1 LDETRGLVE
10 IKKKTAEEWYRK
22 GEKYDLAT
30 DRLAARRHYR
40 MALERDPGYTPARR
54 ALAILD
60 FEAGLYPAAV
70 DALKD
75 VVARDPN
82 DGWAWFYLAA
92 SHFRLKNLPDALNA
106 AQKAVALKTPGV
118 PAADLLGRI
127 LMVQNN
133 HVEAEKAFRQAL
145 EQSPDDSVA
154 MDHLILCL
162 VAQKREREALELIR
176 RRTEG
181 NTTAILPVWA
191 LAQIGGDKEKSV
203 LIARANA
210 LGDPQ
215 FEVLEVALFLDE
227 VGMSAEAEDL
237 IRTVLIENPSQRRCD
252 FMPYYYLAWFAGK
265 RQDQAAVK
273 KWLAAA
279 LEHPSPRR
287 FASRV
292 EEVEILRFATREQPA
307 DAQAWFQLGCVLAN
321 LGRIEEAVPAW
332 QKAVELDPHNSV
344 ALRNLGLEATTRN
357 DLTTAERFYRQAI
370 QARPDDQ
377 TLYRDLAEIL
387 IASNRRSEAI
397 ALLEAMP
404 ISGVRRADV
413 AVMLAQAYLD
423 EDRYDDCLRLLENTP
438 HFTNWE
444 GQDIVWRLFNRAH
457 ILRG

>member
-1 LDETRGLVE
+1 GKDLSWLKNYETYSSIFAVKCTHDFFGAYDVDADRGVVQWADHRQLSGKKAWTWGEWDFGRMAEQDLTDDDGPYIEVQSGPLPTQSDYGRLAPHQRVAWQEWWYPAHGLGDGFEYATRDAVVNVLRRRDGVQVRILGTGVFPRANCVIKAGKTVLRQATVDLSPLQPAVLEIPVNPSEAITIEVRSANGEVLVNHRSPLE
-10 IKKKTAEEWYRK
+10 VLPVEPPDPATFRETPDDKKTAEEWYRK

-237 IRTVLIENPSQRRCD
+237 
-252 FMPYYYLAWFAGK
+252 
-265 RQDQAAVK
+265 
-273 KWLAAA
+273 
-279 LEHPSPRR
+279 
-287 FASRV
+287 
-292 EEVEILRFATREQPA
+292 
-307 DAQAWFQLGCVLAN
+307 
-321 LGRIEEAVPAW
+321 
-332 QKAVELDPHNSV
+332 
-344 ALRNLGLEATTRN
+344 
-357 DLTTAERFYRQAI
+357 
-370 QARPDDQ
+370 
-377 TLYRDLAEIL
+377 
-387 IASNRRSEAI
+387 
-397 ALLEAMP
+397 
-404 ISGVRRADV
+404 
-413 AVMLAQAYLD
+413 
-423 EDRYDDCLRLLENTP
+423 
-438 HFTNWE
+438 
-444 GQDIVWRLFNRAH
+444 
-457 ILRG
+457 